1 MGEMFQATVSGAI
14 EALEAGKQC
23 RVVRLFEEWDKPD
36 RAAAWKARL
45 GMSDLP
51 ADVFARP

>member
-1 MGEMFQATVSGAI
+1 MKAR
-14 EALEAGKQC
+14 EAGLPATARLPMAGAGQ
-23 RVVRLFEEWDKPD
+23 RVVRLFEEWGKPD
-36 RAAAWKARL
+36 RAAAWKAKL